1 MSYTIYSTDGFI
13 IEQKPSKDADISLLV
28 FTEQFGLI
36 FAVATGARYLKSKLR
51 YSLQSLSFSNISL
64 VKGREVWRVTS
75 AKKLISLYDRRLPI
89 EYRALFARLLAGL
102 VRFCPREQIEDSVFR
117 LLKSLSRLI
126 FSDHKNLV
134 QYQGGAIVE
143 IEYIYLLNLLY
154 YLGYVVKNEDQAI
167 SEFISTNISSNMIKN
182 ATAYLSEIEK
192 VVNKAIEASH
202 L

>member
-89 EYRALFARLLAGL
+89 EYRALFART
-102 VRFCPREQIEDSVFR
+102 P
-117 LLKSLSRLI
+117 
-126 FSDHKNLV
+126 
-134 QYQGGAIVE
+134 
-143 IEYIYLLNLLY
+143 
-154 YLGYVVKNEDQAI
+154 
-167 SEFISTNISSNMIKN
+167 
-182 ATAYLSEIEK
+182 
-192 VVNKAIEASH
+192 NKGT
-202 L
+202 

>member
-13 IEQKPSKDADISLLV
+13 IEQKASKDADISLLI
-28 FTEQFGLI
+28 FTESFGLI

-89 EYRALFARLLAGL
+89 EYRTLHARILSAIA
-102 VRFCPREQIEDSVFR
+102 RFCPREQEEKKVFELLRSVAKMTFTKEKGDMQVQSIE
-117 LLKSLSRLI
+117 LL
-126 FSDHKNLV
+126 FM
-134 QYQGGAIVE
+134 
-143 IEYIYLLNLLY
+143 LNLLY
-154 YLGYVVKNEDQAI
+154 HLGYIVKNENALLEPYIGQEISLEALELVASHQQEVEKLVARAI
-167 SEFISTNISSNMIKN
+167 SE
-182 ATAYLSEIEK
+182 
-192 VVNKAIEASH
+192 SH